1 MKHLKKQNETG
12 LRWAI
17 WMVVFKEGAPDPQ
30 GGLRILK
37 KILQSQ
43 RYEMCGTKTNY
54 NTGKHTAWN

>member
-17 WMVVFKEGAPDPQ
+17 SMVVFKEGAPDPQ
-30 GGLRILK
+30 GGLRLLK

-43 RYEMCGTKTNY
+43 RHEMCGTKTNY
-54 NTGKHTAWN
+54 NTGKNTA

>member
-17 WMVVFKEGAPDPQ
+17 SMVVFKEGAPDPQ
-30 GGLRILK
+30 GGLRLLK
-37 KILQSQ
+37 KILHSQ

-54 NTGKHTAWN
+54 NTGKQTA